1 MFRSWS
7 KAAAAVA
14 ALLAAG
20 SWLAPTMAQELRVAI
35 QDDPDALDPATS
47 GTYTGRFVFA
57 AMCDKLVDIAPD
69 LTIVPQ
75 LATAWTW
82 DADQKGI
89 TFQLRPGVAFQDG
102 TPFDAAAVK
111 FNMER
116 MLTMPDSRRKA
127 ELSSLASV
135 EVTAP
140 DRVHLSLKTP
150 FAPLLSVLSDR
161 AGMMVSPTA
170 AAQDGFV
177 AHPVCVGPYAFAERR
192 ARDVIRLVKSP
203 HYWDAASYGYAA
215 ITYSYV
221 PDSTVRLAR
230 VRAGDMDIAERIAPT
245 DLKTVRED
253 SNLTLSSAPGLAV
266 SHLFINLGG
275 EKGTGPLAKDPR
287 VRRAFELSLDRAV
300 INRVAFSGEYVADDQ
315 MLPPSDPFHVDRP
328 LPGRDVAAAKALLA
342 EAGLTTVP
350 VQITFENALTDAKV
364 SLIVQ
369 SMAKEAG
376 FAIRLLPLETTSAI
390 ERYLAGNFEVYVGNW
405 SGRGDPD
412 PTLYTFFSCK
422 GGQNFNHYCNPELD
436 RVLDAARAEGDTAKR
451 KALYVQADTILRADL
466 PTLPLYHPKW
476 FFASRKSVT
485 GLQVYPDGL
494 LRPRGM
500 KPAS

>member
-1 MFRSWS
+1 MPQRRS
-7 KAAAAVA
+7 KAAATLL
-14 ALLAAG
+14 ALLAAVPLTSQG
-20 SWLAPTMAQELRVAI
+20 MAQELRVGI

-47 GTYTGRFVFA
+47 GTYAGRFVFA

-69 LTIVPQ
+69 LKIVPQ

-82 DADQKGI
+82 DADQKGL
-89 TFQLRPGVAFQDG
+89 TLQLRLGVTFQDG
-102 TPFDAAAVK
+102 THFDAASVK
-111 FNMER
+111 FNIER

-127 ELSSLASV
+127 ELSAVASI

-140 DRVHLSLKTP
+140 DLVHLSLKAP

-170 AAQDGFV
+170 AAKEGFA

-203 HYWDAASYGYAA
+203 QYWNAANYGYSAV
-215 ITYSYV
+215 TYAYV

-230 VRAGDMDIAERIAPT
+230 IRAGDMDVAERIAPT

-253 SNLTLSSAPGLAV
+253 RNLTLSSAPGLAV
-266 SHLFINLGG
+266 SHLMISLGG
-275 EKGTGPLAKDPR
+275 VKGVGPLAKDAR

-315 MLPPSDPFHVDRP
+315 MLPPSDPFHVNRP
-328 LPGRDVAAAKALLA
+328 VQGRDVAAAKALLA
-342 EAGLTTVP
+342 QAGLSTVA
-350 VQITFENALTDAKV
+350 VEITFENALTDARV
-364 SLIVQ
+364 AQIVQ
-369 SMAKEAG
+369 SMAKDAG
-376 FAIRLLPLETTSAI
+376 FDVKLLPLETASAI

-422 GGQNFNHYCNPELD
+422 GGQNFNRYCNPELD
-436 RVLDAARAEGDTAKR
+436 RVLDAARAEGDVDRR

-466 PTLPLYHPKW
+466 PTLPIYHPKW
-476 FFASRKSVT
+476 FFAARKSVT
-485 GLQVYPDGL
+485 GLEVYPDGL
-494 LRPRGM
+494 LRLQGM
-500 KPAS
+500 KPAP